1 MHVSRP
7 SYYSI
12 PSASRPSR
20 LTLARAKLW
29 RPAIILISILLS
41 HRPPLAAYATFSDLN
56 PAFTTSFP
64 ASARGNI
71 RLSSECKLQRR
82 WQRALEKCAPKMNL
96 FCIMSLLAFDRIDR
110 VAIRESRLNETH
122 DVKRMYAVGGWSKE
136 CTVVQCPQPWNF
148 MKKGFN
154 ISLYFGIWIIP
165 SKVIGILFDIWK
177 LRKIV
182 RSNA

>member
-29 RPAIILISILLS
+29 LPAIILISILLS
-41 HRPPLAAYATFSDLN
+41 HHLLPVRHFLTWIQHLQHPFLPPHVEIYDCHLN
-56 PAFTTSFP
+56 V
-64 ASARGNI
+64 N
-71 RLSSECKLQRR
+71 CKEDDNEHWKSVQQK
-82 WQRALEKCAPKMNL
+82 WIC
-96 FCIMSLLAFDRIDR
+96 MSLLAFDRIDR